1 VIAHQVQAKIK
12 MIAAANGTS
21 VESVFDGSIEHAAEI
36 VLENKVSVVFE
47 SCSPKPWE
55 IYHESTPGSFTDV
68 GSYDSPDKCFFALS
82 QKLMQLESNHV
93 STQQHDDQKSFIDM
107 NELTPH

>member
-1 VIAHQVQAKIK
+1 MISHQFQAKIK

-21 VESVFDGSIEHAAEI
+21 VESVFDGSVENAPEI

-55 IYHESTPGSFTDV
+55 IYHESTPGSFTEV

-82 QKLMQLESNHV
+82 QKLMELESSNV
-93 STQQHDDQKSFIDM
+93 STQQHDAEKSFIDM
-107 NELTPH
+107 SDLTPH